1 MRRPIPYIA
10 NFTPT
15 GVMTIAWD
23 REMLP
28 VEQPE
33 KIPVSQVAIDPDLI
47 VTFDIIAQSR
57 RARQLS
63 QQTYDE
69 ILFRDTEED

>member
-1 MRRPIPYIA
+1 
-10 NFTPT
+10 
-15 GVMTIAWD
+15 MTIAWD